1 MGKKRLEK
9 DDALNILQAVIDG
22 MQDKKA
28 KNIISLDLSKISN
41 SVTNHFVICHAP
53 SKVQVEAIY
62 DNVLEFVRKECETK
76 PFNKEGLEN
85 AEWILIDYF
94 DVVIHIFLED
104 IRSFYKLEDLWADAV
119 LKEYE
124 SDD

>member
-1 MGKKRLEK
+1 MRKKHLEK
-9 DDALNILQAVIDG
+9 DDALNILKAVIAG

-28 KNIISLDLSKISN
+28 KKIISLDLSKINN
-41 SVTNHFVICHAP
+41 SVTNYFVICHAP
-53 SKVQVEAIY
+53 SKIQVEAIY
-62 DNVLEFVRKECETK
+62 DNVLEFVRKKCKIK

-104 IRSFYKLEDLWADAV
+104 IRYFYKLEDLWADAV
-119 LKEYE
+119 LKEYK